1 MIPGSGRSLG
11 EANGNPL
18 QYSSLGNFLDRE
30 AWRAAV
36 RGVTKS
42 QTGLSNQTTTMNLFL
57 RIDSSPPSAICL
69 REMRHRFYFFP
80 ECDVS
85 ISEMTGLPHTCQIPL
100 GFCNDSHWEYG
111 SGRTHCSQELSKAGS
126 PLTECSPTSGLKY
139 LDASSVPCARSRKI
153 WTSNIMSFAIN

>member
-85 ISEMTGLPHTCQIPL
+85 ISEMTGLPHACQIPL
-100 GFCNDSHWEYG
+100 GFCNDSRWEYG

-126 PLTECSPTSGLKY
+126 PLTDCSPTSGLKY